1 MDLFDFIL
9 ILATLLC
16 TLTAGFVF
24 AFASVV
30 MPGIRNLSDRGFI
43 RAFQVID
50 GVIQRGQPI
59 FGLVWMGSAVALLV
73 AAVLG
78 FWRLDGIER
87 ALLVIAT
94 LIYLFGVQAPT
105 FAINVPLNN
114 KLQAL
119 DVDAIDDA
127 VVRAA
132 RTDFEGRWV
141 LWNSVR
147 TVLATSACALLLTA
161 MSIR

>member
-1 MDLFDFIL
+1 MDLFEFIL

-16 TLTAGFVF
+16 ALTAGFVF

-30 MPGIRNLSDRGFI
+30 MPGIKNLGDRGFI

-114 KLQAL
+114 KLQEL
-119 DVDAIDDA
+119 NVDAIDDVA
-127 VVRAA
+127 IRAA
-132 RTDFEGRWV
+132 RTGFEGRWV

-147 TVLATSACALLLTA
+147 TVLATCTCALLLTA